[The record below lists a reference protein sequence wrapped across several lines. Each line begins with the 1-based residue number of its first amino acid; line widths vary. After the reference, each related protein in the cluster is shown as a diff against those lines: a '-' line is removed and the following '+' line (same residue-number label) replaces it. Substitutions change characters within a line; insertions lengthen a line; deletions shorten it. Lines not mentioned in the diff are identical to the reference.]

1 MPGKRRAND
10 EVDKV
15 VDRLREFIRF
25 GYMTAL
31 EVARRIGVSD
41 CTVYSWLQGELRPPH
56 PKSVSVFLDSVPL
69 ESSSGI
75 APTGYQYRE

>member
-1 MPGKRRAND
+1 MPRKRQPKY
-10 EVDKV
+10 EPDKV
-15 VDRLREFIRF
+15 IERLREFIRF
-25 GYMTAL
+25 GYMTAS